1 MQRALAPREG
11 GHPMDSKQASFKTPE
26 QPDYF
31 HYYVYGTEKET
42 ASAKFQQKNDNTNLR
57 KPPKDKSAARV
68 PQVN

>member
-1 MQRALAPREG
+1 MQRALEPRDG
-11 GHPMDSKQASFKTPE
+11 VMDSKQASFKTPE

-42 ASAKFQQKNDNTNLR
+42 ASAKFKQKDDNTNLR
-57 KPPKDKSAARV
+57 KPPMDKSAARV

>member
-1 MQRALAPREG
+1 
-11 GHPMDSKQASFKTPE
+11 MDSKQASFKTPE